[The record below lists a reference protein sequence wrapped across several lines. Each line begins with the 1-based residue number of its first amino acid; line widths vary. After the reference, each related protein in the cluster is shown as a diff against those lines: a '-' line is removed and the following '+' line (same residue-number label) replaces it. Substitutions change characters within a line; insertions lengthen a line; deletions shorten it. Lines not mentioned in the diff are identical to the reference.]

1 MYGILTLF
9 SKTTGNSLAKDTI
22 VCKKAHLYK
31 IYALFSSMIG
41 LGSLFTFRQNNK
53 HGAFYYFRSI
63 FHFCLQQQIL
73 AFKTWH

>member
-9 SKTTGNSLAKDTI
+9 SKTTGNSLAKDTT

-53 HGAFYYFRSI
+53 QCILLFSFYFSLLSSAANSG
-63 FHFCLQQQIL
+63 F
-73 AFKTWH
+73 